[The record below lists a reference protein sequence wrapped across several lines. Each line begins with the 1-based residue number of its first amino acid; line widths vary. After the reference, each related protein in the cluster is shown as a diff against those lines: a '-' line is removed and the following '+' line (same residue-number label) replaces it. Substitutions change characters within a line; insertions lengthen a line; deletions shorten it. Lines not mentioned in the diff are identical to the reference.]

1 MKFYAI
7 RQVNKCEIKFTLL
20 FSDKRRRD
28 LDNYAATIKMILDG
42 LVAAEIL
49 PDDNYKH
56 VQRIIIEHRQVDGN
70 EGIQVEITEV

>member
-1 MKFYAI
+1 M
-7 RQVNKCEIKFTLL
+7 

-56 VQRIIIEHRQVDGN
+56 VQRIIIEHRQVEEN
-70 EGIQVEITEV
+70 EGIQVDILGDN

>member
-1 MKFYAI
+1 MN
-7 RQVNKCEIKFTLL
+7 RCEIKFTLL

-28 LDNYAATIKMILDG
+28 LDNYAATIKMVLDG

-56 VQRIIIEHRQVDGN
+56 VQRIIIEHRQIEGN
-70 EGIQVEITEV
+70 EGIQVDI